1 VHQPPVGTNE
11 DLFIYI
17 YIYIYGSVRLIASL
31 ILYKRNLNYGRKQNW
46 LRAGLWDL
54 YMTHFGQWV
63 HFELVLGWARTVL
76 DCFWAQVAAHVFTTP
91 ALWPSLQASLCEFP
105 ASFSQALTN
114 A

>member
-1 VHQPPVGTNE
+1 
-11 DLFIYI
+11 
-17 YIYIYGSVRLIASL
+17 
-31 ILYKRNLNYGRKQNW
+31 
-46 LRAGLWDL
+46 
-54 YMTHFGQWV
+54 MTDFGQWV